1 MAAAAGD
8 RRKIPGSLTTP
19 RSFGATT
26 HAVSAPRNR
35 WNRHESTS
43 TLTSDLSGRAD
54 PDSYA
59 GTPRSP
65 RQHSPLRNP
74 IGPHAS
80 RPLTRRTTQAAA
92 PPPGREAPP
101 LNKATRRECVHTP
114 LPGHPTGTDLKSRP
128 STRSGVL
135 QHAHAIR
142 AALGR
147 HHQPRA
153 SPRPRPCANLR
164 GLHGPARGLGL
175 FCAPRGPTPHSPREI
190 T

>member
-1 MAAAAGD
+1 MTGGKSQAASQPHAASG
-8 RRKIPGSLTTP
+8 P
-19 RSFGATT
+19 RP

-43 TLTSDLSGRAD
+43 TLTSDLSGCAH
-54 PDSYA
+54 PDSCA

-65 RQHSPLRNP
+65 RRHSPLRDP
-74 IGPHAS
+74 MGHHAS

-92 PPPGREAPP
+92 PPPEREAPP

-128 STRSGVL
+128 STRNSVL
-135 QHAHAIR
+135 QHHAHAIR

-147 HHQPRA
+147 HHRPRA
-153 SPRPRPCANLR
+153 SPRPRPCAHPR
-164 GLHGPARGLGL
+164 GLHGPARGRGL
-175 FCAPRGPTPHSPREI
+175 FCAPRGPTPHSPCEI